1 MKPLYTAQATAEGGR
16 DGKVSTSDNTL
27 QENLTVPKDMGGSGG
42 EGTNPEQLFASGYA
56 ACFDG
61 ALNLIA
67 SKAGEEIESKT
78 TVDVHIGK
86 EGDGF
91 GLAADINVEMKGVD
105 QDKADELVQKANDFC
120 PYSKATKGNIE
131 VSVNAKAV

>member
-16 DGKVSTSDNTL
+16 DGKVSTSDNKV
-27 QENLTVPKDMGGSGG
+27 QENLATPSEMGGSGG
-42 EGTNPEQLFASGYA
+42 DGTNPEQLFASGYA

-67 SKAGEEIESKT
+67 DKDGQNIESKT
-78 TVDVHIGK
+78 TADVHIGK

-91 GLAADINVEMKGVD
+91 GLAADIHVEVNGVD
-105 QDKADELVQKANDFC
+105 QSKADELVQKAHEFC
-120 PYSKATKGNIE
+120 PYSKAIKGNIE
-131 VSVNAKAV
+131 VKVNAKAV